1 MTSLC
6 LYHLEEYSLHIADY
20 NHWSLVH
27 LEPPGDGL
35 GLVDLRPVGVD
46 VELVKAHHRQLVS
59 DRLKGMCRLITLRER
74 ESSCC
79 LLEP

>member
-1 MTSLC
+1 MLT
-6 LYHLEEYSLHIADY
+6 IITG
-20 NHWSLVH
+20 SLVH

-59 DRLKGMCRLITLRER
+59 DRLKEMKM
-74 ESSCC
+74 SFN
-79 LLEP
+79 LLLD